1 MLLDNKNC
9 KAQKDHWNRIK
20 YTNRSKYIGNLIYE
34 IGGKRKIYLMNNA
47 GIIGSPCERKQNCS
61 PYVIQELNLRFK
73 HNKIKNKNTKIK
85 IFEPRRDLAQQDKT
99 I

>member
-47 GIIGSPCERKQNCS
+47 GILAVHVKE
-61 PYVIQELNLRFK
+61 
-73 HNKIKNKNTKIK
+73 NKTVAPMLYKN
-85 IFEPRRDLAQQDKT
+85 
-99 I
+99 